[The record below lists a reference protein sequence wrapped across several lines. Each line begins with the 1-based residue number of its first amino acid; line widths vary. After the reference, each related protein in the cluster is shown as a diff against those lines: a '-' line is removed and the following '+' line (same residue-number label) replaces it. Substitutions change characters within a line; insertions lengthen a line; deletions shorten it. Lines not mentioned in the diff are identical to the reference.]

1 MASNGNGTTP
11 TQQLEKVE
19 AAIAAATA
27 DAPGPDLMS
36 RVESAAQLLCQ
47 IAEGLGQVG
56 EEDRRENNAFAEH
69 LRSEFEQH
77 IAKLIKRQRK
87 RVADL
92 ERLLGKP
99 TGMTTARP
107 VFVLRLEGPARHRP
121 HPRHCAR
128 CSKSPA
134 VSSICVASTRGNT
147 HPPIHPSRADT
158 GT

>member
-1 MASNGNGTTP
+1 MASSNGNGTTP

-19 AAIAAATA
+19 AAIAAASA

-99 TGMTTARP
+99 PG
-107 VFVLRLEGPARHRP
+107 
-121 HPRHCAR
+121 
-128 CSKSPA
+128 
-134 VSSICVASTRGNT
+134 
-147 HPPIHPSRADT
+147 
-158 GT
+158 

>member
-1 MASNGNGTTP
+1 MASNGNGTTQ

-19 AAIAAATA
+19 AAIAAVTA
-27 DAPGPDLMS
+27 DAPGADLMS

-56 EEDRRENNAFAEH
+56 EEDRNENRAFAEH

-77 IAKLIKRQRK
+77 ITKLIKRQRK

-99 TGMTTARP
+99 TA
-107 VFVLRLEGPARHRP
+107 
-121 HPRHCAR
+121 
-128 CSKSPA
+128 
-134 VSSICVASTRGNT
+134 
-147 HPPIHPSRADT
+147 
-158 GT
+158 